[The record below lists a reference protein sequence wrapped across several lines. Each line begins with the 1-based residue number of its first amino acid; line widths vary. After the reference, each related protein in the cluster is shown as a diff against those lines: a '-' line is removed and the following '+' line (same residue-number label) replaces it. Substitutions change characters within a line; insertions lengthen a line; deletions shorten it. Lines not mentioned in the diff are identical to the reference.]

1 MDVYE
6 DSLSVPLC
14 LQKKNESET
23 KQNGKNKPKIDCM
36 G

>member
-1 MDVYE
+1 MDVFE

-14 LQKKNESET
+14 LQKKKSET